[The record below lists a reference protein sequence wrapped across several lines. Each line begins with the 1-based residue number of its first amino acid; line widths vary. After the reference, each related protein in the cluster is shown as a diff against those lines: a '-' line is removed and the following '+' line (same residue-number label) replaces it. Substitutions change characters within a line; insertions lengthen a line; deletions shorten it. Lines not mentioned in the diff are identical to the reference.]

1 MTRRELFAIAAGIPC
16 AWLATA
22 RAALAPKPASIRA
35 PADDELTNRAAQYA
49 LQAILSNLQMG
60 ALVRR
65 NFEPILA
72 QAYDTVNIPIRP
84 LLVSNCWNEDR
95 EPRILGNCQVTLDK
109 HMEATFTLPDADKA
123 LANPAYLQP
132 FVMPASIALS
142 EAIESD
148 LMGLTPEYAW
158 AASGSNWHWVLNQA
172 EEALF
177 NSKVPMARAKY
188 VVVDADTYSILRQ
201 YPSFSERW
209 LNGRNVGKIGELFI
223 LRTQFLRPGGP
234 CPAFAQDAGVL
245 VSRRL
250 PRVVCCDS
258 CAIPSAYAET
268 ADFGIRVT
276 SSKSTLPRARNFT
289 VDLLYGVGSPRPHFG
304 RQVRF
309 ERG

>member
-1 MTRRELFAIAAGIPC
+1 
-16 AWLATA
+16 
-22 RAALAPKPASIRA
+22 
-35 PADDELTNRAAQYA
+35 
-49 LQAILSNLQMG
+49 
-60 ALVRR
+60 
-65 NFEPILA
+65 
-72 QAYDTVNIPIRP
+72 
-84 LLVSNCWNEDR
+84 
-95 EPRILGNCQVTLDK
+95 
-109 HMEATFTLPDADKA
+109 

-250 PRVVCCDS
+250 PRCGLLRFVRDPECLRRDCRLRDPGYQLKVH
-258 CAIPSAYAET
+258 AT
-268 ADFGIRVT
+268 A
-276 SSKSTLPRARNFT
+276 
-289 VDLLYGVGSPRPHFG
+289 GS
-304 RQVRF
+304 
-309 ERG
+309 